1 MPTLIIQLP
10 GLPPVEHLVREDAIT
25 LGRMQGNSLTLND
38 ASVSLSHAKIT
49 RVGNSFYIKDLNS
62 TNGTTL
68 NGQSIAEARLRDG
81 DQLELGKVTACFR
94 QEPLASPALLLPVK
108 PMEPTLLPPLPPS
121 RTRWQGRRWRVLA
134 GLASLT
140 LLGLWMAK
148 EAPILSPS
156 PDPVALATDPR
167 LEPLEKALQ
176 STDAAV
182 RRQAAAGIY
191 HLGTAPVPAS
201 LRLTAALAD
210 SDPDVRLWVALA
222 LANHRVYDRAAVP
235 VLVQALRRE
244 TPTLRQAACLSLAM
258 IPFTDADRKTVIPA
272 LTDIAAADTTDPVT
286 AQDAALAL
294 KLIAPERGSRR

>member
-134 GLASLT
+134 GLAGLT
-140 LLGLWMAK
+140 LLGLWIVK
-148 EAPILSPS
+148 EVPILSTS
-156 PDPVALATDPR
+156 PDPVALAPDPR
-167 LEPLEKALQ
+167 LEALEKALQ

-258 IPFTDADRKTVIPA
+258 MPCTDADRKTVIPA

>member
-25 LGRMQGNSLTLND
+25 LGRMQGNSLALND

-94 QEPLASPALLLPVK
+94 LEPLASPALLLPVK

-134 GLASLT
+134 GLAGLT
-140 LLGLWMAK
+140 LLGLWIVK
-148 EAPILSPS
+148 EVPIDYSKEINQKVENEVWKIRSELSKQQ
-156 PDPVALATDPR
+156 TD
-167 LEPLEKALQ
+167 L
-176 STDAAV
+176 
-182 RRQAAAGIY
+182 
-191 HLGTAPVPAS
+191 
-201 LRLTAALAD
+201 
-210 SDPDVRLWVALA
+210 
-222 LANHRVYDRAAVP
+222 
-235 VLVQALRRE
+235 RE
-244 TPTLRQAACLSLAM
+244 T
-258 IPFTDADRKTVIPA
+258 VI
-272 LTDIAAADTTDPVT
+272 
-286 AQDAALAL
+286 QL
-294 KLIAPERGSRR
+294 KVRFP